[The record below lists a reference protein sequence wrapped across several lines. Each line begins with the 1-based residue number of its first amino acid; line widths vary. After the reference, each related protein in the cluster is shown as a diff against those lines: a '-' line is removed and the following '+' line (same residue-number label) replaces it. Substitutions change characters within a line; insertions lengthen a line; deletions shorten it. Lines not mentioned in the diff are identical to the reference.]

1 MVLDD
6 QQAYKIIADH
16 PSKKWLASA
25 TKYTQKLLMH
35 VKGIGMDA
43 YIDRVDAWEK
53 EDIIKI
59 RKKYAVSN
67 QPMFSRIL
75 RPTDKVFSA
84 KGGSAYY
91 NLNDAQ
97 TQLFKEYLSNIVYG
111 YTIKQWL
118 EVFWMPA
125 MAYDPMGLIMVE
137 IDQNAHAYPTYK
149 SLLDIFE
156 IKLTGRNVEYV
167 IFNVDPRI
175 DQAVKDGE
183 GTKDKL
189 YRVIDDVSDRI
200 VRLDDGRVV
209 DLPGETYANYF
220 GKVPATVISN
230 IYDPAKCM
238 FVSNV
243 DDIVELADQFLREGS
258 VKNIYKN
265 YFGFPIAW
273 GYQSACPECKG
284 TKVLNGRPCDYC
296 KGSGIK
302 SKYDPSETIALPVP
316 DSKDQPIL
324 APEVAGYITP
334 DIKGWD
340 KMTEELDLLECLMF
354 QTLWGTHQVD
364 DKGKN
369 ETATGK
375 FIDTQPVN
383 DKLNKFSDAEEMVE
397 TFVTD
402 LIGEFL
408 FGQGYKGASI
418 TAGRR
423 YMIETP
429 DEIWQKLQSARKD
442 GAPTAALY
450 DLYNDYLQA
459 RYSANAMEMQ
469 KMLKLAKIEPLPF
482 VKYEEFA
489 RLQTFPDIILRQKF
503 WFERWVCA
511 KSDPQILLG
520 NLKSLQDEFAA
531 YCLEQD
537 TILNKQVSENPLING
552 AAAAAPPPAAPGAAG
567 DPIPNPKPPVPQPAT
582 A

>member
-1 MVLDD
+1 MVLTDE
-6 QQAYKIIADH
+6 QAYQVIAKH
-16 PSKKWLASA
+16 PSKKWLDHAQ
-25 TKYTQKLLMH
+25 KYTKKLLMH
-35 VKGIGMDA
+35 VKGVGLDA
-43 YIDRVDAWEK
+43 YIDRIDAWEK

-75 RPTDKVFSA
+75 RPLDKVFSA

-91 NLNDAQ
+91 NLSDSQ
-97 TQLFKEYLSNIVYG
+97 TQQFKQYLSNVVYG
-111 YTIKQWL
+111 FTLKQWL

-125 MAYDPMGLIMVE
+125 TAYDPMGLIMVE
-137 IDQNAHAYPTYK
+137 IDQMGHAYPTYK
-149 SLLDIFE
+149 SILDIYE
-156 IKLTGRNVEYV
+156 IKLTGRNVDYV
-167 IFNVDPRI
+167 IFNVDNRI
-175 DQAVKDGE
+175 DQASKDGE
-183 GTKDKL
+183 GAKDKL
-189 YRVIDDVSDRI
+189 YRIIDDVSDRL
-200 VRLDDGRVV
+200 VRLDDGRIVEIP
-209 DLPGETYANYF
+209 DESYPNYF
-220 GKVPATVISN
+220 LKVPATIISN

-238 FVSNV
+238 FVSSV

-273 GYQSACPECKG
+273 GYQSACPECHG

-302 SKYDPSETIALPVP
+302 SKYDPSEIVALPVP
-316 DSKDQPIL
+316 ETKDQPIL
-324 APEVAGYITP
+324 APDVAGYITP
-334 DIKGWD
+334 DIQGWD
-340 KMTEELDLLECLMF
+340 KMTEELQLLECYMF

-397 TFVTD
+397 TFITD
-402 LIGEFL
+402 LLGQFL
-408 FGQGYKGASI
+408 FQQSYKGASI
-418 TAGRR
+418 TSGRR

-482 VKYEEFA
+482 VRYDEFA
-489 RLQTFPDIILRQKF
+489 RLQTFPDIILRKKF
-503 WFERWVCA
+503 WFERWLST
-511 KSDPQILLG
+511 KSEPDIITG
-520 NLKSLQDEFAA
+520 DIKTLQDDFDQF
-531 YCLEQD
+531 CKDQD
-537 TILNKQVSENPLING
+537 TLLNEQVQENAAING
-552 AAAAAPPPAAPGAAG
+552 TGSPDPAPPAPGAPA
-567 DPIPNPKPPVPQPAT
+567 PKPQPAF
-582 A
+582 